1 MLGAFVLANNK
12 DNLNRDG
19 CLWYFGGISSSFTAL
34 GVVIKNVLLFLAYY
48 RMDNLYPCHEQRICN
63 VGTMTFQCRHSSSE
77 SSKYSSHAYV
87 VKSTKILTEY

>member
-19 CLWYFGGISSSFTAL
+19 CLWYFGGVSSSFTAL
-34 GVVIKNVLLFLAYY
+34 GVVIKKLLLFLANY
-48 RMDNLYPCHEQRICN
+48 RMDSLYPYYEQRIYN
-63 VGTMTFQCRHSSSE
+63 VGTLTFQCRHSSSA